1 MLAAEAPKITDWMQ
15 AWGSLAGLLM
25 STLAVIVTGLLLRH
39 EIRVRREEQ
48 RASEAAQARL
58 VIPVLTFDDD
68 SGTEGIRTYGP
79 SNPASVTLTN
89 HSAAPIFDV
98 RVDVVWKGANRWPG
112 RRRDS
117 VETVSSGGARRFTVV
132 EKTVA
137 VDYELPAL
145 AASRGQARVQFTDA
159 AGLVWERVGL
169 QPPARYTPSES
180 PMGRAFRL
188 LPWLIFVI
196 YVVLP
201 AILVTAVIVLA
212 RVLPW

>member
-15 AWGSLAGLLM
+15 AWGSLAGLVM
-25 STLAVIVTGLLLRH
+25 STLAVVVTGLLLRH
-39 EIRVRREEQ
+39 EIRVRREEK
-48 RASEAAQARL
+48 RASESAQARL
-58 VIPVLTFDDD
+58 VIPVLTFKDA
-68 SGTEGIRTYGP
+68 SETEGIRTYGP

-98 RVDVVWKGANRWPG
+98 RIDVMWKKTHRWPG

-117 VETVSSGGARRFTVV
+117 VETVLAGGARRFTVV

-137 VDYELPAL
+137 VDYELSAV
-145 AASRGQARVQFTDA
+145 AASIGQARVQFTDA

-169 QPPARYTPSES
+169 QPPVPYTPPES

-188 LPWLIFVI
+188 LPWLVFVI

-201 AILVTAVIVLA
+201 AIVITALVLIAWL
-212 RVLPW
+212 LP

>member
-15 AWGSLAGLLM
+15 AWGSLAGLVM

-39 EIRVRREEQ
+39 EIRVRREDK

-58 VIPVLTFDDD
+58 VIPVLTLDGP
-68 SGTEGIRTYGP
+68 SEYEAVRVYGP

-98 RVDVVWKGANRWPG
+98 RVDVVWDRARRWSG
-112 RRRDS
+112 SRRYS
-117 VETVSSGGARRFTVV
+117 IETVTSGGIRRFTVV

-137 VDYELPAL
+137 VDYELPADG
-145 AASRGQARVQFTDA
+145 ASSGQARIRFTDA
-159 AGLVWERVGL
+159 AGLAWERVGL

-188 LPWLIFVI
+188 LPWLVFVI

-201 AILVTAVIVLA
+201 AIVITALILIA
-212 RVLPW
+212 WLLP